1 MNQKTNFNRAERAVD
16 EWLATK
22 NGRTRSEYT
31 RDISRYVTYCV
42 DRSVDPLKARPDT
55 AAGWLAS
62 LEADYHLSSAT
73 RLRALRVVS
82 GFYSYAIRWDYAKK
96 NPFWDVSKPKPA
108 NQTALGMS
116 MDESQSLV
124 REAFWTSERL
134 HALVVTLLLLGV
146 RVSELLN
153 ADIED
158 IQSEGGQRVL
168 RILPKGRDEKVLV
181 PLPDMAFAA
190 IMAYVGDR
198 TSGPIFI
205 TRTGRRLSRT
215 GAYDTIVRL
224 GVRAGIQ
231 RLFPH
236 LIRATTTGLLLA
248 LGVKLERVQEV
259 MRHKDPKT
267 TIGYDRQLQHL
278 RNSPVFIL
286 EKALN
291 AQFAMAA

>member
-1 MNQKTNFNRAERAVD
+1 MSRTATVFKRAGRAVD

-31 RDISRYVTYCV
+31 RDISRYVKYCAE
-42 DRSVDPLKARPDT
+42 RRVDPLKARPDT
-55 AAGWLAS
+55 AAGWLES
-62 LEADYHLSSAT
+62 LESDYHLGSAT

-82 GFYSYAIRWDYAKK
+82 GFYAYAIRWDYAKK
-96 NPFWDVSKPKPA
+96 NPFWDVTKPKPA
-108 NQTALGMS
+108 TQTALGMS
-116 MDESQSLV
+116 MDESQCLL

-134 HALVVTLLLLGV
+134 HALVVTLLLLGL
-146 RVSELLN
+146 RVSELLE

-168 RILPKGRDEKVLV
+168 RILPKGKDEKVSV
-181 PLPDMAFAA
+181 PLPDTAFAA
-190 IMAYVGDR
+190 LMGYIGER
-198 TSGPIFI
+198 TTGPIFL

-224 GVRAGIQ
+224 GARAGIK

-236 LIRATTTGLLLA
+236 LFRATTTGLLLM

-259 MRHKDPKT
+259 LRHKDPKT
-267 TIGYDRQLQHL
+267 TIGYDRQLQRL
-278 RNSPVFIL
+278 RDSPVFVL
-286 EKALN
+286 EKAL
-291 AQFAMAA
+291 AEFEMAA